1 MSTKGGFRKG
11 AGRPKNTGKYKEETK
26 SIRVPLTLVPYIE
39 DILLDYLNSGLSLK
53 AFRKKFNYLKNM

>member
-1 MSTKGGFRKG
+1 MSKGGFRKG

-26 SIRVPLTLVPYIE
+26 SIRIPLTLVPYIE

-53 AFRKKFNYLKNM
+53 AFRKQYGYLRTL